1 MSSTGDFILG
11 GLLSGA
17 GQAITKNADQARID
31 ALEALKRQY
40 QVEDRNYAADQEMQR
55 TDAEIQGRKEIVGM
69 TVEGNIA
76 TQREKTAGDAYLA
89 KLKGTIDLNNTKTIE
104 ALKHTYS
111 IGEDQVKAALDLQNQ
126 LALAGQT
133 VDHWAVTTDNRL
145 VAFNKQGGVL
155 RYSAHPGSFPTGGGS
170 SDNQSVSDLLDDT
183 PPSGAKAKGSPPA
196 KAPTANT
203 GKGMPPGWDGQKELQ
218 FERLYTQATPQNAPR
233 LFRDGHKIP
242 ADEAR
247 LMIAG
252 AL

>member
-76 TQREKTAGDAYLA
+76 TQRVKTAGDAYLA
-89 KLKGTIDLNNTKTIE
+89 QLRGTIDLNNTKVIE
-104 ALKHTYS
+104 QLKHTYS
-111 IGEDQVKAALDLQNQ
+111 ISEDQVKSALDLQKE

-133 VDHWAVTTDNRL
+133 VDHWAVTTDGKM

-155 RYSAHPGSFPTGGGS
+155 RTSAHPGSFVPTGGGS
-170 SDNQSVSDLLDDT
+170 SDNGQSVSDLLTDT
-183 PPSGAKAKGSPPA
+183 PPSAAKAKGSLRPKLQPPTPA
-196 KAPTANT
+196 RECLRGGTARRSCSSNGST
-203 GKGMPPGWDGQKELQ
+203 PRPLRKTRHGCS
-218 FERLYTQATPQNAPR
+218 ATDTKSRPMKRA
-233 LFRDGHKIP
+233 
-242 ADEAR
+242 
-247 LMIAG
+247 
-252 AL
+252 